1 MGVAILKK
9 PAQLPT
15 SWDEV
20 ADLTVKNPVIS
31 VNSAFE
37 SDPARQ
43 TEFSCRAAGLNID
56 YSRHRIDAR
65 ILKQLL
71 ALANQAQL
79 HDKVAALMGGA
90 IANPTENRAALH
102 TSLRNY
108 SDPTVPY
115 SAEITASQ
123 QQLSALTD
131 KLNTRQLAGAGGQPI
146 TDVVNIGI
154 GGSDL
159 GPRMVNEALSPYR
172 QAGAVNVHF
181 VSNIDP
187 SDIADTLSNLNPATT
202 LFALASKSFSTQ
214 ETLENGNYAKQW
226 LSAAGIDRADQKKHF
241 LGITCNAA
249 AAVDYGIDQSMVL
262 PLWPWVG
269 GRYSLWS
276 TIGLPIAL
284 ANGAD
289 TYQRLLAG
297 AAAMDKHFRE
307 APLTENAP
315 VIMALLEI
323 LYVNFYGSQSM
334 AVIPYDQRLNN
345 FPTYLQQL
353 TMESN
358 GKSCDLQ
365 GRSIGYATCPSVWG
379 CSGTNGQHSF
389 HQLFHQGTQLIPVDF
404 ILPLKSHNDVNNQHQ
419 KLVANCLSQSV
430 AMTQGKSLQTATD
443 ELLQQGL
450 SPQQAAELAAHK
462 VIEGNKP
469 NTIISFEQT
478 TPEILG
484 ALIALYEHK
493 VFTQSVI
500 WNINAFDQWGV
511 ELGKQIGKQ
520 VDQALSGTDQ
530 APAIIASYI
539 ESFRS
544 VNNPG
549 N

>member
-1 MGVAILKK
+1 MPILKI
-9 PAQLPT
+9 PANIST
-15 SWDEV
+15 SWEQV
-20 ADLTVKNPVIS
+20 ADATVKNPVIDIK
-31 VNSAFE
+31 SAFE
-37 SDPARQ
+37 SHPSRQ
-43 TEFSCRAAGLNID
+43 TELSCSAAGLDID
-56 YSRHRIDAR
+56 YSRHRIDAQT
-65 ILKQLL
+65 LNLLL
-71 ALANQAQL
+71 AVADQAQL
-79 HDKVAALMGGA
+79 QEKVAALMDGA

-108 SDPTVPY
+108 SDPAVPY
-115 SAEITASQ
+115 SAEVIASQ
-123 QQLSALTD
+123 QQLSALTN
-131 KLNTRQLAGAGGQPI
+131 KLNSGQLTGADGQTI

-159 GPRMVNEALSPYR
+159 GPRMVNEVLAPYR
-172 QAGAVNVHF
+172 QPGAVNVHF

-187 SDIADTLSNLNPATT
+187 SDIVDTLKSLNPATT

-214 ETLENGNYAKQW
+214 ETLENGNHAKQW
-226 LSAAGIDRADQKKHF
+226 LSAAGIDTAGQKKHF
-241 LGITCNAA
+241 VGITCNTAA
-249 AAVDYGIDQSMVL
+249 AIGYGIDEAMIL
-262 PLWPWVG
+262 PLWDWVG

-284 ANGAD
+284 ANGTD

-297 AAAMDKHFRE
+297 AAAMDKHFKE
-307 APLTENAP
+307 APLADNAP

-323 LYVNFYGSQSM
+323 FYVNFCGSQSM

-365 GRSIGYATCPSVWG
+365 GQPIGYATCPSVWG

-404 ILPLKSHNDVNNQHQ
+404 ILPLKSHNDANNQHQ

-430 AMTQGKSLQTATD
+430 AMTQGKSLQAATD

-450 SPQQAAELAAHK
+450 DPQQAAELAAHK

-478 TPEILG
+478 TPEVLG

-493 VFTQSVI
+493 VFAQSVI

-520 VDQALSGTDQ
+520 VDQALGGTDQ
-530 APAIIASYI
+530 APAIIRSYI
-539 ESFRS
+539 ERFRS
-544 VNNPG
+544 VNKLDG
-549 N
+549 